1 MSDFNGKLYYLQKI
15 KNALLSHLA
24 CDRGEGE
31 TENICDE
38 WGKSGRLEIWT
49 KPSQADT
56 YWQLSLTN
64 EFNLNRKFILL

>member
-1 MSDFNGKLYYLQKI
+1 MLHGRAVKRLIFGSLWLILCVVMSDFNGKLYYLQKI

-38 WGKSGRLEIWT
+38 
-49 KPSQADT
+49 
-56 YWQLSLTN
+56 
-64 EFNLNRKFILL
+64 